1 MRTIYRN
8 LFLLT
13 IFMVMLVTL
22 SACGEDEAPPEDES
36 QDSANQSETGS
47 QSEEET
53 PPTAAFIAPTATV
66 IGSGLGLPPTSTII
80 APPSP
85 TPLPTTEI
93 DPTPAGTEEFDGAR
107 NPLTG
112 EPMEDASLLERR
124 PLAIKISNAPAL
136 WVRPQSGLS
145 DADIVFEHIT
155 EGALTRL
162 TMIVYGKTPP
172 DVGPIRSARLID
184 LELPAMYDAS
194 LVYSGTSNGVGQ
206 KLFNTSHWS
215 RVLRPHEA
223 GYYRTG
229 ANKPFEHTL
238 YANPATL
245 WEVLDSKELNSSP
258 EFSTNM
264 TFSEAPPPG
273 GTPASEIDI
282 QYLTELVEWNYDPES
297 NRYYRWAAGQPI
309 LDANYGEQVSA
320 ANVVIVTANHVEDAN
335 ICEQVAN
342 GVCVALSIEA
352 QIWGSG
358 PVTIF
363 RDGQRYDGTW
373 ERISNGDMFTFY
385 DADGEP
391 IPLQIGNSWF
401 QVMPT
406 WYDNP
411 VTSVP

>member
-1 MRTIYRN
+1 
-8 LFLLT
+8 LG
-13 IFMVMLVTL
+13 LVAF
-22 SACGEDEAPPEDES
+22 SACREDEGQPEEEQQDPPSQSETESQSALEAPP
-36 QDSANQSETGS
+36 T
-47 QSEEET
+47 T
-53 PPTAAFIAPTATV
+53 AFIAPTATV
-66 IGSGLGLPPTSTII
+66 IGSGLGLPPTSTISV
-80 APPSP
+80 PPSP
-85 TPLPTTEI
+85 TPLPTTEVAE
-93 DPTPAGTEEFDGAR
+93 PTPIKLENLDDFGGVR

-112 EPMEDASLLERR
+112 ELVEDAAQLERR

-155 EGALTRL
+155 EGALTRF

-206 KLFNTSHWS
+206 KLFSTSHWS

-238 YANPATL
+238 YADPATL
-245 WEVLDSKELNSSP
+245 WEVLDSKGLNSSP

-264 TFSEAPPPG
+264 TFSEIPPTG
-273 GTPASEIDI
+273 GTPASEIAI
-282 QYLTELVEWNYDPES
+282 QYSTELVEWKIDPETG
-297 NRYYRWAAGQPI
+297 RYNRWAAGQPI
-309 LDANYGEQVSA
+309 LDANYDEQVSA
-320 ANVVIVTANHVEDAN
+320 TNVVIVTANHVEDGN
-335 ICEQVAN
+335 ICEQVTN

-363 RDGQRYDGTW
+363 RDGLRYDGTW

-385 DADGEP
+385 DANGDP

>member
-1 MRTIYRN
+1 MRTIFKSRY
-8 LFLLT
+8 LLIIALMVLLLT
-13 IFMVMLVTL
+13 
-22 SACGEDEAPPEDES
+22 ACSKDEPTPEGDGTNGTNAS
-36 QDSANQSETGS
+36 QIEGQSDKQAT
-47 QSEEET
+47 
-53 PPTAAFIAPTATV
+53 PTAVFIAPTATV
-66 IGSGLGLPPTSTII
+66 IGSGLGLPATSTAS
-80 APPSP
+80 APPTP
-85 TPLPTTEI
+85 TPIPTTAVE
-93 DPTPAGTEEFDGAR
+93 PTPTETNELDGLR

-112 EPMEDASLLERR
+112 EPVEDPAMLERR

-145 DADIVFEHIT
+145 DADLVFEHIT
-155 EGALTRL
+155 EGALTRF

-184 LELPAMYDAS
+184 LELPSMYDAS

-206 KLFNTSHWS
+206 KLFATEHWS

-245 WEVLDSKELNSSP
+245 WEALDSRDLNNPP
-258 EFSTNM
+258 EFNTNL
-264 TFSEAPPPG
+264 TFSVSPPPG
-273 GTPASEIDI
+273 GEPASEVDI
-282 QYLTELVEWNYDPES
+282 EYATELVEWNYDPES
-297 NRYYRWAAGQPI
+297 GRYLRWAAGQSI
-309 LDANYGEQVSA
+309 LDANYNEQVSA
-320 ANVVIVTANHVEDAN
+320 ANVVVVTANHVEDGN

-363 RDGQRYDGTW
+363 RDGHRYEGTW
-373 ERISNGDMFTFY
+373 ERSGTKDMFTFY
-385 DADGEP
+385 DADGDP
-391 IPLQIGNSWF
+391 LPLQIGNSWI

-411 VTSVP
+411 VTSIP